1 MSSVKK
7 PVAILISGRGS
18 NMAALIDAAAET
30 DFPAKVV
37 LVVSD
42 NADAKG
48 LIVAQQ
54 AGIATE
60 TIERKGYASK
70 AEHEAAITVALRK
83 AGTELICLAGFMR
96 VLSAAFIGDW
106 RGRIL
111 NIHPSLLPSYRGLD
125 PHKRALEDGVLIH
138 GCSVHFVTEELDAG
152 PIVSQGAVPVLSDDT
167 EKTLAARVLGV
178 EHRIYPLAL
187 KMVAE
192 GLAEFAGSRVRFR
205 HQPQPK
211 AGSASLIT
219 PAISSRGSFEDLA
232 RLTP

>member
-1 MSSVKK
+1 MSTVKT
-7 PVAILISGRGS
+7 PVAVLISGRGS

-30 DFPAKVV
+30 DFPAEIV

-48 LIVAQQ
+48 LVVAQQ
-54 AGIATE
+54 AGIATAA
-60 TIERKGYASK
+60 IERKDFGSK
-70 AEHEAAITVALRK
+70 AEHEAAIMAALRD
-83 AGTELICLAGFMR
+83 ADAQLICLAGFMR
-96 VLSAAFIGDW
+96 VLSPAFIGAW

-152 PIVSQGAVPVLSDDT
+152 PIVAQGAVPVLADDT

-187 KMVAE
+187 RMVSEGAAQFAE
-192 GLAEFAGSRVRFR
+192 GRVRFR
-205 HQPQPK
+205 HHPEPK

-219 PAISSRGSFEDLA
+219 PAVSSRSSFEDLA